1 MKNGIFHTINEK
13 NWRHALFFRRK
24 ACYNTPYVEYFSWK
38 SGEKTAVLRWIPI
51 GEKFC
56 PECGRIGRIS
66 PGEGV
71 GDMDNPQKKR
81 GLSNLL
87 EILLLIGMVAVLAV
101 LVSLP
106 WTIPALTGQHPGMEG
121 NWFYKHL
128 TVLLVTG
135 ILVEPMLWQA
145 RSLMCRV
152 GAGKPFGAPVSRALR
167 CMGVECLLLAAFYAV
182 AFFWLL
188 RVIMLALAAALT
200 VAGLMLFVFAE
211 LMQQA
216 GEYKKEN
223 DMTI

>member
-1 MKNGIFHTINEK
+1 
-13 NWRHALFFRRK
+13 
-24 ACYNTPYVEYFSWK
+24 
-38 SGEKTAVLRWIPI
+38 
-51 GEKFC
+51 
-56 PECGRIGRIS
+56 
-66 PGEGV
+66 
-71 GDMDNPQKKR
+71 MDNPQKKR

-106 WTIPALTGQHPGMEG
+106 WIIPALTGQHPGMEG

-145 RSLMCRV
+145 RSLMRRV